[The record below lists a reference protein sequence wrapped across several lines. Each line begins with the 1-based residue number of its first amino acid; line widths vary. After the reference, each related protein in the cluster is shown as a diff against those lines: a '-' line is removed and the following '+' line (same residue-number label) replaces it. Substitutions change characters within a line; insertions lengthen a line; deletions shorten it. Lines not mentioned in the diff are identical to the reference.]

1 MWFKYNLFSVI
12 KLTLAETHRLTR
24 LFKAQ
29 LGKMMLR
36 INLVKSQDSTCLE
49 HNSQPWGCQ
58 AAQYRE

>member
-1 MWFKYNLFSVI
+1 MI

-36 INLVKSQDSTCLE
+36 IKLVKSQDSTCLE

-58 AAQYRE
+58 TAQYTE